1 MKKVLGILFILI
13 GLGLFG
19 VYYAYDIEPYRI
31 SVTHQNINEPNPN
44 KMELKIVQL
53 SDTHIKADFTPDNLA
68 KVVERT
74 NELKPDVI
82 IFSGDLYD
90 NYAVYHSDE
99 EVVRQLSRLK
109 AKYKKIAI
117 WGNHD
122 RGGGAHNAYP
132 DIMQEAGFKLL
143 DNEHLPLQIRGKEIL
158 FTGVDDLLL
167 GNPYIPLDYNSFN
180 YNYKILLSHE
190 TENVKAYA
198 DAGYNLIL
206 SGHSHGGQV
215 NIPFLGFVNKK
226 ILEEAFHTNK
236 YSRGLYELNKKTKL
250 FVSSGIGTTQVSAR
264 FGVVPEIAL
273 LSVYL

>member
-1 MKKVLGILFILI
+1 MKKVIGFLFVLT
-13 GLGLFG
+13 GLGLFA

-44 KMELKIVQL
+44 KKELKIVQL
-53 SDTHIKADFTPDNLA
+53 SDIHLKGDFTPDNLA

-74 NELKPDVI
+74 NALKPDI
-82 IFSGDLYD
+82 IVFSGDLYD
-90 NYAVYHSDE
+90 NYAVYHND
-99 EVVRQLSRLK
+99 EVVIRHLSRLK

-122 RGGGAHNAYP
+122 RGGGASNAYP
-132 DIMQEAGFKLL
+132 SIMQESGFKLL
-143 DNEHLPLQIRGKEIL
+143 DNEHLPLQIHGKEIL
-158 FTGVDDLLL
+158 LTGVDDLLL

-180 YNYKILLSHE
+180 YDYKILLSHE

-215 NIPFLGFVNKK
+215 NIPFLGFVNEK
-226 ILEEAFHTNK
+226 ILEEAFHTSK

-264 FGVVPEIAL
+264 FGVVPEIAF
-273 LSVYL
+273 LSIYL